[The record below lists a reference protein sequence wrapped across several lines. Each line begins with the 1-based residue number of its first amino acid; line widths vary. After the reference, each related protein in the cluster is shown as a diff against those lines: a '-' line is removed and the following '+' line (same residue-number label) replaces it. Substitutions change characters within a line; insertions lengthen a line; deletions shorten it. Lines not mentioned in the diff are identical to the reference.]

1 MTAVELAKALFKT
14 YWTASSLEGQSQWE
28 QARWLA
34 VAEKAIAL
42 IQRSK

>member
-34 VAEKAIAL
+34 VAEKAIVLLKGA
-42 IQRSK
+42 K